1 MLTLLYLAACVIAR
15 VSGLSRRWQSF
26 RFRVGGPDLSLTV
39 RAHRYQTVTRL
50 EDR

>member
-1 MLTLLYLAACVIAR
+1 MLTLLYLAACLIAR

-26 RFRVGGPDLSLTV
+26 RLRVGPVTI
-39 RAHRYQTVTRL
+39 RAHRYPTVTRL